1 MTIATGFL
9 AKSASVAGFTL
20 SGTTTFGLSEGGSPV
35 DLRSDGELFAKVTP
49 IIPTNIELDVET
61 KDIAAAISVGTTGS
75 LSLVADKMTGGKTLS
90 GTVTYSATS
99 CTVTGVSR
107 GTDINGAA
115 VLRVSARINSAD
127 GAASGLTIT
136 SA

>member
-9 AKSASVAGFTL
+9 AKSAQVAGVSL
-20 SGTTTFGLSEGGSPV
+20 SGTTTFGLSQGCVPV
-35 DLRSDGELFAKVTP
+35 DLRSDGELYARVTP

-61 KDIAAAISVGTTGS
+61 KDIAAAIDAGTTGA
-75 LSLVADKMTGGKTLS
+75 LSMVADKMTGGKTLS
-90 GTVTYSATS
+90 GTVTFSATS
-99 CTVTGVSR
+99 CTVLSVSR

>member
-1 MTIATGFL
+1 
-9 AKSASVAGFTL
+9 
-20 SGTTTFGLSEGGSPV
+20 
-35 DLRSDGELFAKVTP
+35 
-49 IIPTNIELDVET
+49 
-61 KDIAAAISVGTTGS
+61 
-75 LSLVADKMTGGKTLS
+75 VADKMTGGKTLS
-90 GTVTYSATS
+90 GTVTFSATS
-99 CTVTGVSR
+99 CTVLSVSR

>member
-9 AKSASVAGFTL
+9 AKSAQVAGVTL
-20 SGTTTFGLSEGGSPV
+20 SGTTTFGLIQGGVPV
-35 DLRSDGELFAKVTP
+35 DLRSDGELYAKVTP

-61 KDIAAAISVGTTGS
+61 KDIASAIDSGTTGA

-90 GTVTYSATS
+90 GTVTFAATS
-99 CTVTGVSR
+99 CTVLSVSR

-136 SA
+136 SV